1 MSSMEAK
8 IEILWNSLLLT
19 WSYDYRIAGIHTF
32 DKDGLAIG
40 VNLIERLNLET
51 SWGTL
56 TILETTDTSIT
67 FIHNG
72 TRIILSDGAKYHFEV
87 PQVLT
92 GSQGDFY
99 IELICSQVRLTHWDE
114 FFECSRQFTVD
125 KIDWDL
131 MQDGDVDSALLIA
144 ESIAEQSP
152 ESLEIIAEYMAVADN
167 LGSKEAHEW
176 LRDYYS
182 TSDIA
187 ETYSKPKK
195 KHYDRFL
202 QRTQDLT

>member
-1 MSSMEAK
+1 MEAK
-8 IEILWNSLLLT
+8 VEILWNSLLLT
-19 WSYDYRIAGIHTF
+19 WSYDYRVAGIHTF

-40 VNLIERLNLET
+40 ENLIERLNLET
-51 SWGTL
+51 SWGTV

-72 TRIILSDGAKYHFEV
+72 TRIILTDGAKYHFEV
-87 PQVLT
+87 PQVLP

-114 FFECSRQFTVD
+114 FF
-125 KIDWDL
+125 
-131 MQDGDVDSALLIA
+131 
-144 ESIAEQSP
+144 
-152 ESLEIIAEYMAVADN
+152 EIIAEYMAVADN

-182 TSDIA
+182 PSDIA
-187 ETYSKPKK
+187 EPYS
-195 KHYDRFL
+195 
-202 QRTQDLT
+202 

>member
-8 IEILWNSLLLT
+8 IDILWNSLLLT

-87 PQVLT
+87 PQVLP

-152 ESLEIIAEYMAVADN
+152 ESLEIIAEYMAVAEIWVVKRLMNGYETITAPAILQN
-167 LGSKEAHEW
+167 LTVNQK
-176 LRDYYS
+176 
-182 TSDIA
+182 
-187 ETYSKPKK
+187 
-195 KHYDRFL
+195 
-202 QRTQDLT
+202 

>member
-1 MSSMEAK
+1 MEAK
-8 IEILWNSLLLT
+8 VEILWNSLLLT
-19 WSYDYRIAGIHTF
+19 WSYDYRVAGIHTF

-40 VNLIERLNLET
+40 ENLIERLNLET
-51 SWGTL
+51 SWGTV

-72 TRIILSDGAKYHFEV
+72 TRIILTDGAKYHFEV
-87 PQVLT
+87 PQVLP

-114 FFECSRQFTVD
+114 FF
-125 KIDWDL
+125 
-131 MQDGDVDSALLIA
+131 GDVDSALLIA

-167 LGSKEAHEW
+167 LGSTEAHEW

-182 TSDIA
+182 PGDIA
-187 ETYSKPKK
+187 EPYC
-195 KHYDRFL
+195 
-202 QRTQDLT
+202 

>member
-1 MSSMEAK
+1 MEAK
-8 IEILWNSLLLT
+8 VEILWNSLLLT
-19 WSYDYRIAGIHTF
+19 WSYDYRVAGIHTF

-40 VNLIERLNLET
+40 ENLIERLNLET
-51 SWGTL
+51 SWGTV

-72 TRIILSDGAKYHFEV
+72 TRIILTDGAKYHFEV
-87 PQVLT
+87 PQVLP

-125 KIDWDL
+125 KID
-131 MQDGDVDSALLIA
+131 
-144 ESIAEQSP
+144 EQSP

-167 LGSKEAHEW
+167 LGSTEAHEW
-176 LRDYYS
+176 LRDYYNPG
-182 TSDIA
+182 DIA
-187 ETYSKPKK
+187 EPYS
-195 KHYDRFL
+195 
-202 QRTQDLT
+202 

>member
-19 WSYDYRIAGIHTF
+19 WSYDYRIARIHTF

-87 PQVLT
+87 PQVLP

-99 IELICSQVRLTHWDE
+99 IELICS
-114 FFECSRQFTVD
+114 
-125 KIDWDL
+125 
-131 MQDGDVDSALLIA
+131 
-144 ESIAEQSP
+144 
-152 ESLEIIAEYMAVADN
+152 
-167 LGSKEAHEW
+167 
-176 LRDYYS
+176 
-182 TSDIA
+182 
-187 ETYSKPKK
+187 
-195 KHYDRFL
+195 
-202 QRTQDLT
+202 

>member
-40 VNLIERLNLET
+40 ENLIERLNLET

-72 TRIILSDGAKYHFEV
+72 TRIILADGAKYHFEV
-87 PQVLT
+87 PQVLP

-182 TSDIA
+182 PGDIA
-187 ETYSKPKK
+187 EPYS
-195 KHYDRFL
+195 
-202 QRTQDLT
+202 

>member
-8 IEILWNSLLLT
+8 VEILWNSLLLT
-19 WSYDYRIAGIHTF
+19 WSYDYRVAGI
-32 DKDGLAIG
+32 GE
-40 VNLIERLNLET
+40 NLIERLSLET
-51 SWGTL
+51 AWGTV

-72 TRIILSDGAKYHFEV
+72 TRIILADGAKYHFEV
-87 PQVLT
+87 PQVLP

-167 LGSKEAHEW
+167 LGSTERLLQSRRYCRTLQLTKN
-176 LRDYYS
+176 
-182 TSDIA
+182 
-187 ETYSKPKK
+187 ET
-195 KHYDRFL
+195 L
-202 QRTQDLT
+202 

>member
-40 VNLIERLNLET
+40 ENLIERLNLET

-87 PQVLT
+87 PQVLP

-114 FFECSRQFTVD
+114 FFECSRQFTVR
-125 KIDWDL
+125 
-131 MQDGDVDSALLIA
+131 IA
-144 ESIAEQSP
+144 HSRGNDQRSCYFFNYAFTHCRIYRRT
-152 ESLEIIAEYMAVADN
+152 ITGVARN
-167 LGSKEAHEW
+167 YRRIYG
-176 LRDYYS
+176 RC
-182 TSDIA
+182 
-187 ETYSKPKK
+187 
-195 KHYDRFL
+195 
-202 QRTQDLT
+202 

>member
-19 WSYDYRIAGIHTF
+19 WSYDYRIARIHTF

-40 VNLIERLNLET
+40 
-51 SWGTL
+51 
-56 TILETTDTSIT
+56 DTSIT

-87 PQVLT
+87 PQVLP

-182 TSDIA
+182 PGDIA
-187 ETYSKPKK
+187 EPYS
-195 KHYDRFL
+195 
-202 QRTQDLT
+202 

>member
-19 WSYDYRIAGIHTF
+19 WSYDYRIAGFHTF

-56 TILETTDTSIT
+56 TILEMTDTSIT

-72 TRIILSDGAKYHFEV
+72 TRIILSDGVKYHFEV
-87 PQVLT
+87 PQVLP

-131 MQDGDVDSALLIA
+131 MQDGDADSALLIA

-182 TSDIA
+182 PGDIA
-187 ETYSKPKK
+187 EPYS
-195 KHYDRFL
+195 
-202 QRTQDLT
+202 

>member
-8 IEILWNSLLLT
+8 VEILWNSLLLT
-19 WSYDYRIAGIHTF
+19 WSYDYRVAGIHTF

-40 VNLIERLNLET
+40 ENLIERLNLET
-51 SWGTL
+51 SWGTV

-72 TRIILSDGAKYHFEV
+72 TRII
-87 PQVLT
+87 
-92 GSQGDFY
+92 FY

-167 LGSKEAHEW
+167 LGSTEAHEW
-176 LRDYYS
+176 LRDYYNPG
-182 TSDIA
+182 DIA
-187 ETYSKPKK
+187 EPYS
-195 KHYDRFL
+195 
-202 QRTQDLT
+202 

>member
-1 MSSMEAK
+1 
-8 IEILWNSLLLT
+8 
-19 WSYDYRIAGIHTF
+19 
-32 DKDGLAIG
+32 
-40 VNLIERLNLET
+40 
-51 SWGTL
+51 
-56 TILETTDTSIT
+56 
-67 FIHNG
+67 
-72 TRIILSDGAKYHFEV
+72 
-87 PQVLT
+87 VLP

-167 LGSKEAHEW
+167 LGSTEAHEW

-182 TSDIA
+182 PGDIA
-187 ETYSKPKK
+187 EPYC
-195 KHYDRFL
+195 
-202 QRTQDLT
+202 